1 MDAMTEKERL
11 KIQNAALNIDGIRY
25 QQWKLVEECGEL
37 LNAIA
42 KVKTKAANVEEII
55 TELADVS
62 IIIEQLAYF
71 YGLDDFKKERER
83 KLIRLKER
91 LQEKLKP

>member
-1 MDAMTEKERL
+1 MSRNVA
-11 KIQNAALNIDGIRY
+11 N
-25 QQWKLVEECGEL
+25 C
-37 LNAIA
+37 NAIA
-42 KVKTKAANVEEII
+42 KAKTKAANVEEII

-91 LQEKLKP
+91 MQEKLKP

>member
-1 MDAMTEKERL
+1 MTEKERL

>member
-1 MDAMTEKERL
+1 MTEKERL

-55 TELADVS
+55 TESADVS

-71 YGLDDFKKERER
+71 YGLDDFKKER

>member
-1 MDAMTEKERL
+1 MTEKERL

-71 YGLDDFKKERER
+71 YGLDDFKKERDR

>member
-1 MDAMTEKERL
+1 MTEKERL

-42 KVKTKAANVEEII
+42 KAKTKAANVEEII

-71 YGLDDFKKERER
+71 YGLDDFKRSGSVN
-83 KLIRLKER
+83 
-91 LQEKLKP
+91 